1 MSDLRWCRQYPN
13 GQPKPSWLVNCVP
26 FKKIQGP
33 GIPKP
38 AAPPSPPPSLAACR
52 YNQGENTDFLIEQ
65 LTPGCEGEEYN
76 EFTFSA
82 TSLIV
87 NGVEYITSPIV
98 SQTIDVNTV
107 NYVSANNS
115 ILSGCTFGVDPTGVT
130 YTNFVNFVNS
140 IFVSFSLNNYSAQLS
155 YVDFDV
161 QVGIRENTN
170 KDSFYIIH
178 PENDNFS
185 LRLINSTFF
194 AGTYLEYSNTGITSN
209 NLTVPI
215 YWSTFECGYS
225 VTNGQV
231 IE

>member
-1 MSDLRWCRQYPN
+1 MFKTEKKWCSKFPN
-13 GQPKPSWLVNCVP
+13 GQSKPSWLVNCAP
-26 FKKIQGP
+26 NKKILEP
-33 GIPKP
+33 GIYI
-38 AAPPSPPPSLAACR
+38 PPPPPPPVFTACR
-52 YNQGENTDFLIEQ
+52 YNQLENTDFFFYQFICGF
-65 LTPGCEGEEYN
+65 PEYT

-82 TSLIV
+82 TSLVV

-98 SQTIDVNTV
+98 SPTIDVNTV

-115 ILSGCTFGVDPTGVT
+115 ILSGCTDGVDPTGVT

-140 IFVSFSLNNYSAQLS
+140 IFASFSLNDYSAQLS
-155 YVDFDV
+155 YVDFDA
-161 QVGIRENTN
+161 QVGIFENTN

-178 PENDNFS
+178 PENDTFS
-185 LRLINSTFF
+185 LRLLNSTFF
-194 AGTYLEYSNTGITSN
+194 AGTYLEYSNNGITSN
-209 NLTVPI
+209 NFVVPI